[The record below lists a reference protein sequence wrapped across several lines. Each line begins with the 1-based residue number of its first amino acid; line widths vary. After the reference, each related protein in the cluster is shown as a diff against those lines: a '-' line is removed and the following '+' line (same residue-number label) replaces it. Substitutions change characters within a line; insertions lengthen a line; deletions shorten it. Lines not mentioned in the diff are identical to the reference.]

1 MSEEPIQ
8 EVHAPKG
15 AALNYLG
22 PLWRVVWMTVAMAL
36 VLAGL
41 LAMSLYFLATS
52 SRP

>member
-1 MSEEPIQ
+1 MSEEPVQ
-8 EVHAPKG
+8 EVHAPRG
-15 AALNYLG
+15 SGLDYLG
-22 PLWRVVWMTVAMAL
+22 PLWRVVWMTLASAL